1 MIRSMTAFARKE
13 SLAEWGLVVWEL
25 RSVNHRYL
33 ECAVRLPETLR
44 SLEIGVRERVG
55 KYLGRGK
62 VECNLKLQA
71 DTRVAEH
78 ISLNLPLAERLLAI
92 AAELGP
98 LLGSGAGMQL
108 GDVLRWPGVVNEAEA
123 NLDKIG
129 VPVLDALEE
138 ALVEMLKVRE
148 SEGSRITEMI
158 LQRCDA
164 MQDNIRDVRKRR
176 PQVLVRLRDKLLMRL
191 SELPVEADLGRLE
204 QEMAIMSQRLDVEE
218 ELDRLD
224 SHLVEIRQVL
234 EREEPVGRRLD
245 FLMQELN
252 REANTLASKS
262 ADTETTRVAVELKV
276 LIEQMREQVQ
286 NIE

>member
-13 SLAEWGLVVWEL
+13 SLTPWGLIIWEL
-25 RSVNHRYL
+25 RSVNYRYL

-44 SLEIGVRERVG
+44 SLEFAVRERVG
-55 KYLGRGK
+55 KYLSRGK
-62 VECNLKLQA
+62 VECNLRLQA
-71 DTRVAEH
+71 DSRVADN
-78 ISLNLPLAERLLAI
+78 IALNLPLVERLLGI
-92 AAELGP
+92 AAELSP
-98 LLGSGAGMQL
+98 RLGSGTSLQL
-108 GDVLRWPGVVNEAEA
+108 GDVLRWPGVLNEAEA
-123 NLDKIG
+123 DLDQIG
-129 VPVLDALEE
+129 VPVLDALEG
-138 ALVEMLKVRE
+138 ALVEILKVRE
-148 SEGSRITEMI
+148 SEGNRITAMI
-158 LQRCDA
+158 LQRCEA
-164 MQDNIRDVRKRR
+164 IQENTRDVRNRR
-176 PQVLVRLRDKLLMRL
+176 PQVLVRLRDKLLARL
-191 SELPVEADLGRLE
+191 SELPVEADPGRLE

-262 ADTETTRVAVELKV
+262 ADTESTRVAVELKV